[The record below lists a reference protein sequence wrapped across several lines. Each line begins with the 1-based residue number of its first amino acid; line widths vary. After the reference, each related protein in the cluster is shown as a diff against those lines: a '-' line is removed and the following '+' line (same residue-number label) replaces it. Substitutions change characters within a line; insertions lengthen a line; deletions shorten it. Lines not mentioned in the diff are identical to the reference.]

1 MLSKSKQ
8 PTPSSLSVSFT
19 LSTISEFMNEEI
31 MYLSFFHLLM
41 FSIDSSDSNGIK
53 KVKEYGQYSP
63 KNLELTFLL
72 GQNYEELDIT
82 MRRYIW
88 LLYIKRL
95 EVIFFEKPFK
105 EINLQ
110 LDFLNSQSGSEMQ
123 QELKSENQE
132 KSRDDSFSNL
142 GRSHNKARKNLKLIE
157 VDKICGHR
165 FYISKFQI
173 KKVKK
178 L

>member
-1 MLSKSKQ
+1 
-8 PTPSSLSVSFT
+8 
-19 LSTISEFMNEEI
+19 
-31 MYLSFFHLLM
+31 M

-105 EINLQ
+105 EINL
-110 LDFLNSQSGSEMQ
+110 
-123 QELKSENQE
+123 
-132 KSRDDSFSNL
+132 
-142 GRSHNKARKNLKLIE
+142 
-157 VDKICGHR
+157 
-165 FYISKFQI
+165 
-173 KKVKK
+173 
-178 L
+178 